1 MNSWNYFEEPRVI
14 GFGIDEKAVACK
26 IDKPDSI
33 IYWVLD
39 DEQGYRLIEIKLA
52 K

>member
-1 MNSWNYFEEPRVI
+1 MSSWNYFEQARVI
-14 GFGIDEKAVACK
+14 GFGVDEKAVACK
-26 IDKPDSI
+26 IDNPESI

-39 DEQGYRLIEIKLA
+39 DVQGYRLIEIKVA